1 MGRHVPLEEMP
12 SPCSILSKCG
22 FPLKL
27 FWIGES
33 EESSPMLT
41 SCCKLLN
48 RSVVSRCLPCFFP
61 NRCSVIVRVFLFPRS
76 FSRATACFPRD
87 KSRKARVREIPRL
100 SRRSS
105 IQPRNTP
112 CFAKWYVAKRR
123 SEDQVQDFVKNEVEP
138 QALEHDQTETFN
150 KSLFKC
156 KLART
161 PNE

>member
-87 KSRKARVREIPRL
+87 
-100 SRRSS
+100 
-105 IQPRNTP
+105 QPRNTP

-156 KLART
+156 KLACT

>member
-1 MGRHVPLEEMP
+1 MERHVPLEETT
-12 SPCSILSKCG
+12 SPCSISSKCD
-22 FPLKL
+22 FLLKP
-27 FWIGES
+27 FRIGES
-33 EESSPMLT
+33 KESSPMLT

-61 NRCSVIVRVFLFPRS
+61 NRCSVTVRAFLLPCS
-76 FSRATACFPRD
+76 FSRVTACFPLI

-105 IQPRNTP
+105 IQPRNTS
-112 CFAKWYVAKRR
+112 CFAKWLVSKRMY
-123 SEDQVQDFVKNEVEP
+123 EGQVQDFVKNEVEP

-156 KLART
+156 ELERA